1 MAKLLADCLA
11 RQYWLAV
18 LSSNIALREGET
30 LVAEV
35 AVCRATQQ
43 PQQRQATIIVDFLA
57 RCNSAE
63 PHGVKKYKSLRLL
76 QKINKSVNHF
86 QNQTQ

>member
-18 LSSNIALREGET
+18 LSSNIAQRET

-63 PHGVKKYKSLRLL
+63 PRGVKKYKSLRLL

-86 QNQTQ
+86 KNQTQ

>member
-18 LSSNIALREGET
+18 LSSNIAQRET

-35 AVCRATQQ
+35 DVCRATQQ
-43 PQQRQATIIVDFLA
+43 PQQRQATIIVDFF
-57 RCNSAE
+57 SAM
-63 PHGVKKYKSLRLL
+63 
-76 QKINKSVNHF
+76 
-86 QNQTQ
+86 